1 MAAPEPRALG
11 AAMTSI
17 SYLRVSPL
25 LIALA
30 LAGCRVDG
38 ATEAETPPATVSVLS
53 ARTETVTLF
62 DELPGRV
69 VALRTAEIR
78 PQVGGIVEK
87 RMFIE
92 GSEVVAGQALFQINA
107 APFAAEVESAAAV
120 LQRAEAGVVRS
131 QNKFDR
137 AKKLITTNVIS
148 SQAYDDAVAEL
159 AQAKANVAEAKATLQ
174 RRRLDLDYAT
184 VRAPIAGRIGQALVT
199 EGALASASGAAP
211 FAIVQQIDRVY
222 VDVRQPASQI
232 EVIRASAR
240 SGQLDDTSR
249 IPVAI
254 LAASGNPYPVAGRA
268 LFSDI
273 SVDQGTGN
281 VSVRVEV
288 DNPDRLLL
296 PGMYVRA
303 RLPRGIKRDV
313 VTVPQQAVLRD
324 AGGQPQLVIIDG
336 AKRAARRTVELGEI
350 VEGRYIVTS
359 GLKAYEIFV
368 VEGQERARDG
378 APVSAVPFVVAAA
391 DAQR

>member
-1 MAAPEPRALG
+1 
-11 AAMTSI
+11 MTSI

-25 LIALA
+25 LVALA
-30 LAGCRVDG
+30 LAACRVDG
-38 ATEAETPPATVSVLS
+38 ATEAEPLPATVSVLS

-120 LQRAEAGVVRS
+120 LQRAEADVVRT

-148 SQAYDDAVAEL
+148 SQAYDDAVAGL

-174 RRRLDLDYAT
+174 RRRLDLEFAT

-222 VDVRQPASQI
+222 VDVRQPASQLGA
-232 EVIRASAR
+232 IRAAAR
-240 SGQLDDTSR
+240 SGELDDASR
-249 IPVAI
+249 VPVAI

-281 VSVRVEV
+281 VIVRVEV

-296 PGMYVRA
+296 PGMYVRV

-313 VTVPQQAVLRD
+313 MMVPQQAVVRD
-324 AGGQPQLVIIDG
+324 AGGRAQLVIVDE
-336 AKRAARRTVELGEI
+336 AKRATRRIVALGEI

-359 GLKAYEIFV
+359 GLKAGETFV
-368 VEGQERARDG
+368 VEGQERVREGDS
-378 APVSAVPFVVAAA
+378 VSAVPFAVAAA

>member
-1 MAAPEPRALG
+1 MAAPVPRALG

-17 SYLRVSPL
+17 SYLRVGPL
-25 LIALA
+25 LVALA
-30 LAGCRVDG
+30 LAACRVDG

-87 RMFIE
+87 RIFIE

-120 LQRAEAGVVRS
+120 LQRAEAGVVRT

-159 AQAKANVAEAKATLQ
+159 AQAKANAAEAKATLQ
-174 RRRLDLDYAT
+174 RRRLDLEYAT

-249 IPVAI
+249 VPVAI

-288 DNPDRLLL
+288 DNPDRILL

-313 VTVPQQAVLRD
+313 VMVPQQAVLRD
-324 AGGQPQLVIIDG
+324 AGGQPQLVIVDG
-336 AKRAARRTVELGEI
+336 AKRATRRTVELGEI
-350 VEGRYIVTS
+350 VEGRYIVTA
-359 GLKAYEIFV
+359 GLKAFEIFV

>member
-1 MAAPEPRALG
+1 
-11 AAMTSI
+11 MTSI

-25 LIALA
+25 LVALA
-30 LAGCRVDG
+30 LGACRVDG
-38 ATEAETPPATVSVLS
+38 ATEAETPPAIVSVLS

-120 LQRAEAGVVRS
+120 LQRAEAGVVRT

-137 AKKLITTNVIS
+137 AKKLIITNVIS

-174 RRRLDLDYAT
+174 RRRLDLEYAT

-249 IPVAI
+249 VPVAI

-273 SVDQGTGN
+273 SVDQGTGD

-288 DNPDRLLL
+288 DNPDRILL

-324 AGGQPQLVIIDG
+324 AGGQPQLVIIDE
-336 AKRAARRTVELGEI
+336 AKRATRRIVALGEI

-359 GLKAYEIFV
+359 GLKSGETFV
-368 VEGQERARDG
+368 VEGQERVREGG
-378 APVSAVPFVVAAA
+378 AVSAVPFAVAAA

>member
-1 MAAPEPRALG
+1 
-11 AAMTSI
+11 MTSI

-25 LIALA
+25 LVALA
-30 LAGCRVDG
+30 LGACRVEET
-38 ATEAETPPATVSVLS
+38 TEAETPPATVSVLS

-87 RMFIE
+87 RMFVE

-107 APFAAEVESAAAV
+107 APFAAELESAAAV
-120 LQRAEAGVVRS
+120 LQRAEAGVVRT
-131 QNKFDR
+131 QNRFDR

-159 AQAKANVAEAKATLQ
+159 AQAKANVAEATAALQ
-174 RRRLDLDYAT
+174 RRRLDLEYAT

-222 VDVRQPASQI
+222 IDVRRPASQI
-232 EVIRASAR
+232 EVIRALAR
-240 SGQLDDTSR
+240 SGQLEDTSR
-249 IPVAI
+249 VPVTI

-313 VTVPQQAVLRD
+313 VMVPQQAVLRD
-324 AGGQPQLVIIDG
+324 AAGQPQLVIVDG
-336 AKRAARRTVELGEI
+336 AKRAMHRTVELGEL
-350 VEGRYIVTS
+350 VEGRYIVTA
-359 GLKAYEIFV
+359 GLKAFEIFV
-368 VEGQERARDG
+368 VEGQERVRDG

-391 DAQR
+391 DAQP

>member
-1 MAAPEPRALG
+1 
-11 AAMTSI
+11 MTSI

-25 LIALA
+25 LVALA
-30 LAGCRVDG
+30 LGACRVEET
-38 ATEAETPPATVSVLS
+38 TEAETPPATVSVLS

-87 RMFIE
+87 RMFVE

-120 LQRAEAGVVRS
+120 LQRAEAGVVRT

-159 AQAKANVAEAKATLQ
+159 AQAKANVAEAKAALQ
-174 RRRLDLDYAT
+174 RRRLDLEYAT

-222 VDVRQPASQI
+222 VDVRRPASQI

-240 SGQLDDTSR
+240 SGQLEDTSR
-249 IPVAI
+249 VPVAI

-313 VTVPQQAVLRD
+313 VMVPQQAVLRD
-324 AGGQPQLVIIDG
+324 AAGQPQLVIVDG
-336 AKRAARRTVELGEI
+336 AKRAMHRTVELGEL
-350 VEGRYIVTS
+350 VEGRYIVTA
-359 GLKAYEIFV
+359 GLKAFEIFV
-368 VEGQERARDG
+368 VEGQERVRDG

-391 DAQR
+391 DAQP

>member
-11 AAMTSI
+11 ATMTSI

-25 LIALA
+25 LVALA
-30 LAGCRVDG
+30 LGACRVEET
-38 ATEAETPPATVSVLS
+38 TEAETPPATVSVLS

-87 RMFIE
+87 RMFVE

-120 LQRAEAGVVRS
+120 LQRAEAGVVRT

-159 AQAKANVAEAKATLQ
+159 AQAKANVAEAKAALQ
-174 RRRLDLDYAT
+174 RRRLDLEYAT

-222 VDVRQPASQI
+222 VDVRRPASQI

-240 SGQLDDTSR
+240 SGQLEDTSR
-249 IPVAI
+249 VPVAI

-313 VTVPQQAVLRD
+313 VMVPQQAVLRD
-324 AGGQPQLVIIDG
+324 AAGQPQLVIVDG
-336 AKRAARRTVELGEI
+336 AKRAMHRTVELGEL
-350 VEGRYIVTS
+350 VEGRYIVTA
-359 GLKAYEIFV
+359 GLKAFEIFV
-368 VEGQERARDG
+368 VEGQERVRDG

-391 DAQR
+391 DAQP

>member
-1 MAAPEPRALG
+1 
-11 AAMTSI
+11 MTSI
-17 SYLRVSPL
+17 SFLRFSPL

-30 LAGCRVDG
+30 LAACRVDG
-38 ATEAETPPATVSVLS
+38 ATEAETPPAIVSVLS
-53 ARTETVTLF
+53 ARTETVTLS

-87 RMFIE
+87 RMFVE

-120 LQRAEAGVVRS
+120 LQRAEAGVVRT

-137 AKKLITTNVIS
+137 AKKLIITNVIS
-148 SQAYDDAVAEL
+148 SQAYDDAVAEQ

-174 RRRLDLDYAT
+174 RRRLDLEYAT

-249 IPVAI
+249 VPVAI

-273 SVDQGTGN
+273 SVDQGTGD

-288 DNPDRLLL
+288 DNRDRILL

-324 AGGQPQLVIIDG
+324 AGGQPQLVIIDE
-336 AKRAARRTVELGEI
+336 AKRATRRIVALGEI

-359 GLKAYEIFV
+359 GLKAGETFV
-368 VEGQERARDG
+368 VEGQERVREGG
-378 APVSAVPFVVAAA
+378 AVSAVPFAVAAA

>member
-1 MAAPEPRALG
+1 
-11 AAMTSI
+11 MTSI
-17 SYLRVSPL
+17 SFLRFSPL

-30 LAGCRVDG
+30 LAACRVDG
-38 ATEAETPPATVSVLS
+38 ATEAETPPAIVSVLS

-87 RMFIE
+87 RMFVE

-120 LQRAEAGVVRS
+120 LQRAEAGVVRT

-137 AKKLITTNVIS
+137 AKKLIITNVIS
-148 SQAYDDAVAEL
+148 SQAYDDAVAEQ

-174 RRRLDLDYAT
+174 RRRLDLEYAT

-249 IPVAI
+249 VPVAI

-273 SVDQGTGN
+273 SVDQGTGD

-288 DNPDRLLL
+288 DNRDRILL

-324 AGGQPQLVIIDG
+324 AGGQPQLVIIDE
-336 AKRAARRTVELGEI
+336 AKRATRRIVALGEI

-359 GLKAYEIFV
+359 GLKAGETFV
-368 VEGQERARDG
+368 VEGQERVREGG
-378 APVSAVPFVVAAA
+378 AVSAVPFAVAAA

>member
-1 MAAPEPRALG
+1 M
-11 AAMTSI
+11 MSI
-17 SYLRVSPL
+17 SYLRVGPL
-25 LIALA
+25 LAALA
-30 LAGCRVDG
+30 LVGCRVEEG
-38 ATEAETPPATVSVLS
+38 PELKTPPATVSVLS

-69 VALRTAEIR
+69 LAMRTAEIR

-87 RMFIE
+87 RMFTE
-92 GSEVVAGQALFQINA
+92 GSEVVAGQPLFQINS

-137 AKKLITTNVIS
+137 AHKLIATNVIS
-148 SQAYDDAVAEL
+148 NQAYDDAVAEL

-174 RRRLDLDYAT
+174 RRRLDLEYAT
-184 VRAPIAGRIGQALVT
+184 VRAPIGGRIGQALVT

-222 VDVRQPASQI
+222 VDVRQPASQL

-240 SGQLDDTSR
+240 SGQLDETSR
-249 IPVAI
+249 VPVAI
-254 LAASGNPYPVAGRA
+254 FAASGSPYPVAGRA

-288 DNPDRLLL
+288 DNPDRILL

-303 RLPRGIKRDV
+303 RLPRGIKRHV
-313 VTVPQQAVLRD
+313 VMVPQQAVLRD
-324 AGGQPQLVIIDG
+324 PGGQPQLVIVDE

-350 VEGRYIVTS
+350 VDGRYIVTA
-359 GLKAYEIFV
+359 GLKPFEIFV

-378 APVSAVPFVVAAA
+378 AAVTAVPCVVAEA

>member
-1 MAAPEPRALG
+1 
-11 AAMTSI
+11 MTSI

-38 ATEAETPPATVSVLS
+38 ATEAETPPAIVSVLS

-120 LQRAEAGVVRS
+120 LQRAEAGVVRT

-174 RRRLDLDYAT
+174 RRRLDLEYAT

-232 EVIRASAR
+232 EVIRASTR
-240 SGQLDDTSR
+240 SGELDDTSQV
-249 IPVAI
+249 PVAI

-313 VTVPQQAVLRD
+313 VMVPQQAVLRD
-324 AGGQPQLVIIDG
+324 AGGQPQLVIVDG
-336 AKRAARRTVELGEI
+336 TKRAARRTVELGEI
-350 VEGRYIVTS
+350 VEGRYIVTA
-359 GLKAYEIFV
+359 GLKAFEIFV